1 MLKTMKGAF
10 SGISSCLLF
19 TVLGLLSIS
28 LVACHP
34 HCRKHD
40 RNALLAFKNSLNDS
54 MNSLS
59 SWEGQD
65 CCHWNGIECDNL
77 TGSITKLNM
86 RGMQIRA
93 LADSIHPSLWELK
106 NLEQLDLCFNNFSGV
121 IIPAELGLLDKLIY
135 LDLSY
140 SGFVGFVPWQLGNL
154 SKLEHLGLSRDT
166 FTISSAG
173 PRVSDLSW
181 IQNLSALR
189 YLSINGVDLRSSSDA
204 WADSISQL
212 SELRYLG
219 MSGCR
224 LRGLIPM
231 SLLNVT
237 DLLHLDLSYNTFSSQ
252 HMPPWLSNMTSLVS
266 LNLSGCALRGPI
278 IEVPNLQELVLDR
291 NYYLSVNTSAFAS
304 KNWVQLRRLS
314 LSSCNLEGS
323 IACSISRFTLLA
335 HLDLS
340 NNQIAGAIPN
350 CIRKLQSLQFLD
362 LSFNNLTGTVPDTL
376 GNLSNIIHLDLRH
389 NQLEGIIPVSLSG
402 LTSLQYIGLGHNK
415 LMGRIPEGFGLLSQL
430 GTLDVSFNNFS
441 DTISKTLF
449 QGLRLLKVLHLSNSG
464 LTVNMMDVTPP
475 FSLVQLSLSSC
486 NMQGPIPQWLFTQYR
501 IVYLDLSNNRLN
513 GNIPNWLWSL
523 PSLAQVNL
531 SSNSLEGSLPSYIQL
546 KAQTGPRVADL
557 HSNRLEG
564 PLPLSFGSMEVLDL
578 SNNHFCGALSSQVF
592 GDHWDINFLSLS
604 NNNLS
609 GELPKSLSESRSLE
623 ILDLS
628 NNKIS
633 GDLHQRFGNCSS
645 LVVLNMENN
654 LLSGELP
661 LELGN
666 MPKLQTL
673 HMNSNRLMGLL
684 PSSLQNCKALEIVE
698 LGNNNISGS
707 IPRWIRNLSR
717 LRILILK
724 NNHLQGSIPKEVSL
738 AKNIQILDLSHNN
751 LSGFIPQEIGNFSGM
766 VDQLQ
771 PKGPFI
777 LRYVIGFGM
786 TMSPYKADAE
796 DGLGLFYGADVEVM
810 SKGQDMHF
818 DQIPSI
824 VTSIDLSDNNLV
836 GHIPSEIGCLTGLV
850 TLNLSRNNLNG
861 SIPGTLGNIRQLES
875 LDLSSNWISGEIPTQ
890 LVDIDF
896 LQVLNLSNNR
906 LSGMVPLGRHFDT
919 FDATSFLGNPGL
931 CGILL
936 NKSCGG
942 HYNSPVSPVLA
953 SEEAGVD
960 MGDLWWE
967 IGVGLSYGFGFSCV
981 ITLLVVCK
989 GWRDRV
995 FEIFDKVIIALD
1007 QWIGAGGRRR

>member
-1 MLKTMKGAF
+1 MKGAF
-10 SGISSCLLF
+10 GEISSCLLF
-19 TVLGLLSIS
+19 TVLGLLSSIS
-28 LVACHP
+28 PVACHP
-34 HCRKHD
+34 HCRKHE
-40 RNALLAFKNSLNDS
+40 RNALLAFKDSLNDS

-65 CCHWNGIECDNL
+65 CCQWYGIECDNL

-86 RGMQIRA
+86 GGMHVRA
-93 LADSIHPSLWELK
+93 LADSINPSLWELR
-106 NLEQLDLCFNNFSGV
+106 NLEHLDLSFNNFSGV
-121 IIPAELGLLDKLIY
+121 IISAELGLLDKLIY

-140 SGFVGFVPWQLGNL
+140 SGFVGLVPWQLGNL

-166 FTISSAG
+166 FTISSAV
-173 PRVSDLSW
+173 PRVSDISW

-189 YLSINGVDLRSSSDA
+189 YLSLNGVDLRSSSDT

-219 MSGCR
+219 LSGCR
-224 LRGLIPM
+224 LRGIIPL

-252 HMPPWLSNMTSLVS
+252 QMPSWLSNMTSLVS

-291 NYYLSVNTSAFAS
+291 NYYLNVNTSAFAS
-304 KNWVQLRRLS
+304 NNWAQLWRLS
-314 LSSCNLEGS
+314 LSSCNLGGL
-323 IACSISRFTLLA
+323 ITCSISRFSLLA

-350 CIRKLQSLQFLD
+350 CIGKLQRLRFLD
-362 LSFNNLTGTVPDTL
+362 LSFNNLTGTVTYSL

-402 LTSLQYIGLGHNK
+402 LTSLQYLGLGHNN
-415 LMGRIPEGFGLLSQL
+415 LMGSIPEGFGLLSDL

-449 QGLRLLKVLHLSNSG
+449 QGLYLLKVLHLSNSG
-464 LTVNMMDVTPP
+464 LTVNMMDDTPP
-475 FSLVQLSLSSC
+475 FSLEQLSLSSC
-486 NMQGPIPQWLFTQYR
+486 NMQGSIPPWLSTQYR

-513 GNIPNWLWSL
+513 GNIPSWLWSL
-523 PSLAQVNL
+523 PNLAQVNL
-531 SSNSLEGSLPSYIQL
+531 SSNNLEGSLPSYIHL

-557 HSNRLEG
+557 HSNRLQG

-578 SNNHFCGALSSQVF
+578 SNNHFNGTLSSQVF
-592 GDHWDINFLSLS
+592 GNHWDINFLSLS

-666 MPKLQTL
+666 MPNLQTL
-673 HMNSNRLMGLL
+673 HLNNNRLMGLL

-707 IPRWIRNLSR
+707 IPRWIKHLSR

-724 NNHLQGSIPKEVSL
+724 NNHLQGSIPEEISL
-738 AKNIQILDLSHNN
+738 AKNIQILDLSQNN
-751 LSGFIPQEIGNFSGM
+751 LSGFIPHAIGNFSGM

-824 VTSIDLSDNNLV
+824 VTSIDLSNNNLV

-861 SIPGTLGNIRQLES
+861 SIPETLGSIKQLES
-875 LDLSSNWISGEIPTQ
+875 LDLSSNQISGEIPTQ
-890 LVDIDF
+890 LVNIDF
-896 LQVLNLSNNR
+896 LQDLNLSNNR
-906 LSGMVPLGRHFDT
+906 LSGMIPLGRHFDT
-919 FDATSFLGNPGL
+919 FDATSFLGNPDL

-936 NKSCGG
+936 NKSCGHPG
-942 HYNSPVSPVLA
+942 HYESPVLA
-953 SEEAGVD
+953 GEGGVD

-981 ITLLVVCK
+981 ITLLVVCE
-989 GWRDRV
+989 GWRGKV
-995 FEIFDKVIIALD
+995 FKNFDDVIIALD
-1007 QWIGAGGRRR
+1007 KWLGIGG